1 MKKQKEKTTTKI
13 KQKHIGDQSFPKA
26 EGDNGL

>member
-13 KQKHIGDQSFPKA
+13 KHIGDQSFPKA